1 MIFTRTIGYAMFA
14 ATLLAACTAPDA
26 AKTMVGEWE
35 AAAILIKIK
44 SMHGTG
50 GDSIVNIPD
59 QATYTM
65 AMNQKPIHTIYRPDG
80 SYTAEYRNL
89 KDSILYMNLG
99 QWTMLNDSS
108 LQLIQIDPKPDT
120 AVFGVQFLKDG
131 AQFSRRYDYDH
142 DGAKDDLF
150 LGVQQKIR

>member
-1 MIFTRTIGYAMFA
+1 MN
-14 ATLLAACTAPDA
+14 
-26 AKTMVGEWE
+26 
-35 AAAILIKIK
+35 
-44 SMHGTG
+44 GTG
-50 GDSIVNIPD
+50 GDSLVNIPD
-59 QATYTM
+59 QATYRM
-65 AMNQKPIHTIYRPDG
+65 AMDQKPIHTTYKTDG
-80 SYTAEYRNL
+80 SYTAVYRNT

-120 AVFGVQFLKDG
+120 SVFGVQFLKDG
-131 AQFSRRYDYDH
+131 AQFSRIYDYDH